1 MRIRRG
7 KLRCRNCSYEWA
19 EGRLP
24 LRLNAAQWRRV
35 VEGFCAGLGVRE
47 LRRRCGL
54 RRQRLYR
61 ALNVLRRVVRRRNG
75 ELFGDP
81 AFDNPRLTDYL
92 ECSLEGHERRELVLL
107 LVCRATTEHRPCKPF
122 CRSEVVAGER
132 AEPLLRL
139 VRKTLPGLALVEFD
153 DRVSLNELEPELW
166 FRSSLGAA
174 HNPAGCR
181 LPALWRRLR
190 EAVFRRGGVRSERLP
205 LYLAEETWRFN
216 GRYHPRERPVEELL
230 SLLSI
235 SYYWRRP
242 GR

>member
-7 KLRCRNCSYEWA
+7 KLRCRNCGYEWA

-24 LRLNAAQWRRV
+24 LRLNAAQWRGV
-35 VEGFCAGLGVRE
+35 VEGFCAGLGVNA
-47 LRRRCGL
+47 LIRRCNL

-75 ELFGDP
+75 ELFGDS
-81 AFDNPRLTDYL
+81 AFDNPRLTDFL
-92 ECSLEGHERRELVLL
+92 ECSLEGLERRELVLL
-107 LVCRATTEHRPCKPF
+107 MVCRGQTQHRPCKPF

-139 VRKTLPGLALVEFD
+139 VRKNHSGLALVEFD
-153 DRVSLNELEPELW
+153 GRTSLNELEPELW
-166 FRSSLGAA
+166 FRSNLGAA
-174 HNPAGCR
+174 RDPAGCR

-190 EAVFRRGGVRSERLP
+190 DVVFRRGGVRSERLP

-230 SLLSI
+230 SLLNI